1 MNKDDR
7 AILRLLVKN
16 TAMRPEEIEAELGIE
31 NVKPILAKLARG
43 SFITQSVFGYAI
55 TGRGLDNLPT
65 EYNNELVKGVTI
77 RN

>member
-1 MNKDDR
+1 MNKDHR

-16 TAMRPEEIEAELGIE
+16 TAMKPEEIEAELRIE

-43 SFITQSVFGYAI
+43 GFITQSVFGYAI
-55 TGRGLDNLPT
+55 TGRGLDDLPT
-65 EYNNELVKGVTI
+65 EYNTELVKSITV